1 MKSADLSDRPGR
13 AAPPRAALC
22 GAFFWCRRFAA
33 VFLRLYFLQLR
44 AGAGWCGPGQVSA
57 GPVQK
62 ITLNRSQI
70 PSAREERTR
79 FYSLMLFISA
89 RKNKSAGQKAA
100 RADNCFLQ
108 PAFRLLRG
116 TRATGDSLK
125 PGVLIMQRAKF
136 CPLFSF
142 EPNPDSFEGILR
154 CAGRQASGPS
164 QANRYWHFCGLPGT
178 GHTSPAYSLNL

>member
-13 AAPPRAALC
+13 AAPPRRP
-22 GAFFWCRRFAA
+22 GFGA
-33 VFLRLYFLQLR
+33 VFLLR
-44 AGAGWCGPGQVSA
+44 GFWAGFFRRFFFEERGGAGWCGPGQVSA